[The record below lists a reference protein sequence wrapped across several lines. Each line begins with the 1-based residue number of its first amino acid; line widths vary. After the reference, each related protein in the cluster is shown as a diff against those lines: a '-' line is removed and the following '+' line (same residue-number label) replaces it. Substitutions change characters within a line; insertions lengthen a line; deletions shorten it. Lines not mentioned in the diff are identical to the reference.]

1 MNLLELKQYLEKKLP
16 SFTFY
21 TDEETKAKY
30 DGKMVVK
37 PNENGL
43 FVTRDGQAL
52 YLDVEKVDTKAGA
65 KKLKEFIELKW
76 KGVK

>member
-1 MNLLELKQYLEKKLP
+1 MNIQELKQYLEEKLP

-21 TDEETKAKY
+21 TDEETQAKY
-30 DGKMVVK
+30 DGKMVVN

-43 FVTRDGQAL
+43 FVTRDGQAM
-52 YLDVEKVDTKAGA
+52 YLDVSKVDTKAGA

-76 KGVK
+76 RGTK